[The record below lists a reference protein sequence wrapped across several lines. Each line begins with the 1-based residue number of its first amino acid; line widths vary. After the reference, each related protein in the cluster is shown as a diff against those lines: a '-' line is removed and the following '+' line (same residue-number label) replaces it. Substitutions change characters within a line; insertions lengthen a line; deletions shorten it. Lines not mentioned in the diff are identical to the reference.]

1 MTHSKHIICDQ
12 YQIIEH
18 ENKIYEQLVYMMKC
32 NVKLKIKIKIAHIW
46 DHSCNRH
53 LLTFLFSPK
62 MRFNVFYFPNF
73 FNI

>member
-32 NVKLKIKIKIAHIW
+32 NVKLKIKIKIAHI
-46 DHSCNRH
+46 
-53 LLTFLFSPK
+53 
-62 MRFNVFYFPNF
+62 
-73 FNI
+73 